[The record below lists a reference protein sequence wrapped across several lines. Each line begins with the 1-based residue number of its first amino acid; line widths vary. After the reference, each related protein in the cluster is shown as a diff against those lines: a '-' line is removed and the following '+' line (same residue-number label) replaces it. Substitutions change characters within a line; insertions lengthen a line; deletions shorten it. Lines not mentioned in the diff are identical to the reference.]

1 MSTKRHC
8 LPAPDF
14 PSAAAAPAL
23 WWPAKGQNVQ
33 LERRHTSEA
42 QAVAAAVAAAGRHNI
57 AAALW
62 DRQVARVV

>member
-14 PSAAAAPAL
+14 PPAAAAPAL
-23 WWPAKGQNVQ
+23 WWPAKAQNVQ

-42 QAVAAAVAAAGRHNI
+42 QAVAAGRHNI
-57 AAALW
+57 AAALR